1 MKHLFS
7 NQQFNRACFWLFNF
21 QGVTMLIFNYYKS
34 FFDFELT
41 DYVPFLFHLQQ
52 YFLATPLLFRFSLL
66 ALFGLYLLVLM
77 KGFSSY
83 LSYLWDVHDD

>member
-7 NQQFNRACFWLFNF
+7 PFNRACFWLFNF
-21 QGVTMLIFNYYKS
+21 QGVTFLIFNYYNS

-41 DYVPFLFHLQQ
+41 DHVPFLSHLQQ
-52 YFLATPLLFRFSLL
+52 YLLATPLVFRLSLL

-77 KGFSSY
+77 KGFSNY
-83 LSYLWDVHDD
+83 LKYLWDEQNDN